1 MNLPT
6 RHSTLLALDTSGPA
20 CSVAVQHGGAASQA
34 YEIEAKQ
41 HTRELLPLID
51 KLLQKN
57 GLEKTAI
64 QGIILS
70 AGPGAFTGLRIGAAV
85 ATGLATAWGVPLLP
99 ISSLALLAATIR
111 RHSGAEKILAVMDAR
126 MGEVYAGLYENGVCT
141 GADRVCPPQDIPADW
156 FDGALVAGAGTI
168 YAEHFPAD
176 ANVAEDDYLP
186 EAIDAFTLID
196 SADWQP
202 PQQGV
207 ELHYLRNEVVQ
218 PQP

>member
-34 YEIEAKQ
+34 YEIEAQQ

-85 ATGLATAWGVPLLP
+85 ATGLATAWDVPLLP

-126 MGEVYAGLYENGVCT
+126 MGEVYEEAYMNGYN
-141 GADRVCPPQDIPADW
+141 W
-156 FDGALVAGAGTI
+156 
-168 YAEHFPAD
+168 
-176 ANVAEDDYLP
+176 
-186 EAIDAFTLID
+186 DAFLNAYLAANAPELLDGLDADPEGSAYFATYPLTPEYRQKAEKFKQVIVDLIEND
-196 SADWQP
+196 SKIFAFLEKHGGEIEWD
-202 PQQGV
+202 
-207 ELHYLRNEVVQ
+207 
-218 PQP
+218 